1 MRINRRLSRLTLQLA
16 ATVLLFISASVL
28 AEIPQGDI
36 TIRLETVASGLTAPV
51 AVTHAGDR
59 SGRLFIVDQPGQ
71 IRIVQDGGLLPT
83 PFLDISANLV
93 ALNPFFDERGMLG
106 LAFHPKYKQ
115 NGRFFVRYSAPR
127 AGDPAEPCF
136 GTSRGCHEEI
146 LAEYSVS
153 IHDPNIADPASEIIL
168 YRVDEPQFNHNAGTV
183 AFGPDGFLYFSLGDG
198 GGAHD
203 GLADSPPSHGPIGHG
218 QNIETPL
225 GAILRIDV
233 DSPPDPGLAYAIP
246 PDNPFLGALGADEI
260 YAYGMRNP
268 YKFSFDDG
276 PGGDGTLLLADV
288 GQNLFEEVDIV
299 EKGGNYGWVIREGF
313 SCFDPFNPQDPPDS
327 CPDTGPLGEP
337 LIDPIVDY
345 SHDDGGIAVVGG
357 FVYRGP
363 RSPSLRGTYVFG
375 DFSDAFFLPGG
386 RLYFLVEPTP
396 SNVEIREF
404 QIGPDDRTYGLFLKG
419 FGEDGD
425 GELYACGSTTL
436 GPTGDTGVV
445 ERIVVQ
451 GEHGGRPL
459 TAVLTGDAEIPGP
472 GDPDG
477 SGLARITLNQGQK
490 EVCFDLEVF
499 DIAPAFA
506 AHIHQG
512 AAGVAGPVV
521 VTLGP
526 PTTGSSSGCVGGVA
540 PNLIKEIRQHPSDF
554 YVNVHNA
561 EFPPGALRG
570 QLSK

>member
-1 MRINRRLSRLTLQLA
+1 
-16 ATVLLFISASVL
+16 
-28 AEIPQGDI
+28 
-36 TIRLETVASGLTAPV
+36 
-51 AVTHAGDR
+51 
-59 SGRLFIVDQPGQ
+59 
-71 IRIVQDGGLLPT
+71 
-83 PFLDISANLV
+83 
-93 ALNPFFDERGMLG
+93 
-106 LAFHPKYKQ
+106 
-115 NGRFFVRYSAPR
+115 
-127 AGDPAEPCF
+127 
-136 GTSRGCHEEI
+136 
-146 LAEYSVS
+146 
-153 IHDPNIADPASEIIL
+153 
-168 YRVDEPQFNHNAGTV
+168 
-183 AFGPDGFLYFSLGDG
+183 
-198 GGAHD
+198 
-203 GLADSPPSHGPIGHG
+203 
-218 QNIETPL
+218 
-225 GAILRIDV
+225 
-233 DSPPDPGLAYAIP
+233 
-246 PDNPFLGALGADEI
+246 
-260 YAYGMRNP
+260 
-268 YKFSFDDG
+268 
-276 PGGDGTLLLADV
+276 
-288 GQNLFEEVDIV
+288 
-299 EKGGNYGWVIREGF
+299 
-313 SCFDPFNPQDPPDS
+313 
-327 CPDTGPLGEP
+327 

-396 SNVEIREF
+396 SNIEIREF

-459 TAVLTGDAEIPGP
+459 TAVLTGDAEVPGP

-477 SGLARITLNQGQK
+477 DGLARITLNQGQK

-540 PNLIKEIRQHPSDF
+540 PNLIKEIRKHPSDF

-561 EFPPGALRG
+561 DFAPGALRG

>member
-1 MRINRRLSRLTLQLA
+1 MLRYYLILFG
-16 ATVLLFISASVL
+16 VLFGTANSF
-28 AEIPQGDI
+28 AEIPKGDI
-36 TIRLETVASGLTAPV
+36 TIRLETVALGLTAPV
-51 AVTHAGDR
+51 GVTHAGDQ

-71 IRIVQDGGLLPT
+71 IRVVHDDNLLPT
-83 PFLDISANLV
+83 PFLDLSGKLP
-93 ALNPFFDERGMLG
+93 ALNPFFDERGLLG
-106 LAFHPKYKQ
+106 LAFHPSYKQ

-136 GTSRGCHEEI
+136 GTSRGCHEEV

-153 IHDPNIADPASEIIL
+153 DNDPNIANPGSEIIL
-168 YRVDEPQFNHNAGTV
+168 FRVDEPQFNHDAGEV
-183 AFGPDGFLYFSLGDG
+183 AFGPDGFLYFTLGDG

-203 GLADSPPSHGPIGHG
+203 GLADTPPSHGPIGNG

-233 DSPPDPGLAYAIP
+233 DGPPGPGLAYAVP
-246 PDNPFLGALGADEI
+246 PDNPFVGGSGVDEI

-276 PGGDGTLLLADV
+276 PGGDGSLFLADV

-299 EKGGNYGWVIREGF
+299 ERGGNYGWVIKEGF
-313 SCFDPFNPQDPPDS
+313 SCFDPFNPLDPPAS
-327 CPDTGPLGEP
+327 CPDTGPFGEP

-345 SHDDGGIAVVGG
+345 SHDEGGISVIGG
-357 FVYRGP
+357 FVYRGAT
-363 RSPSLRGTYVFG
+363 SPSLRGSYVFG
-375 DFSDAFFLPGG
+375 DFSATFFVPSG

-396 SNVEIREF
+396 SNFEIREF
-404 QIGPDDRTYGLFLKG
+404 QIEADDQPYGLFLKG
-419 FGEDGD
+419 FGEDES
-425 GELYACGSTTL
+425 GELYAVGSTAL
-436 GPTGDTGVV
+436 APVGDTGVV

-451 GEHGGRPL
+451 REHGGRPL
-459 TAVLTGDAEIPGP
+459 TAVLSGDAEVPGP

-477 SGLARITLNQGQK
+477 SGLARVTLNQGQR

-506 AHIHQG
+506 AHIHAG
-512 AAGVAGPVV
+512 AAGIAGPVV

-526 PTTGSSSGCVGGVA
+526 PTSGSSSGCVDGVDA
-540 PNLIKEIRQHPSDF
+540 GLIKDIRQSPSDF
-554 YVNVHNA
+554 YINVHNA
-561 EFPPGALRG
+561 DFPPGAVRG